1 MIQKVPGGYKVV
13 SHQTGRSFGTY
24 ATRSEAEER
33 LRQMKGHS
41 DDKKPKQRPPYHR
54 GQHPNN

>member
-1 MIQKVPGGYKVV
+1 MIRKVPDGYKVV

-24 ATRSEAEER
+24 PTRERALER

-41 DDKKPKQRPPYHR
+41 SEKPKRPNTNYRR